1 MGKSPELT
9 KHLIEL
15 RGIGII
21 DVKEIFGVE
30 SVKDTQQIDMEV
42 HLEEWDEK
50 KTYERMGLNRE
61 YNEYLG
67 NKIVTYNLPV
77 RPGRNIAV
85 IVETAAVNHRQ
96 EQMGYNTAQR
106 LYEKITKQQL
116 ERDLEEDEDED
127 KYWYWLEKD
136 GKAYIPDSDDMKATG
151 YAYDLGDGALEV
163 DGSQFSFAKKKI
175 NSKDYFFNADG
186 EMLSDFVNV
195 VHTEDANVI
204 DLGMYYFGGSSDGSM
219 KTGSQTVKDD
229 NGDSFKFY
237 FGTKDNNTTGEAKG
251 KGVTGNK
258 NNKLYYMGHLVA
270 AEDYKYQPV
279 WYDMDNNG
287 EDDTLFIVNQN
298 GSIQH
303 SALEYK
309 EDGDILIDA
318 KTNKVA
324 FKTKNTKDNVW
335 DKYSVLDE
343 ENADKLIINVEV
355 LDEKVV
361 MPINEVYDPATPDD
375 ASPANA
381 Q

>member
-1 MGKSPELT
+1 MGVPLMQTAGSTSAFIAEIIRWLKVQLAPSITVHGVLVDVNGEGVLITGESGIGKSEAALELIVRGHRLVTDDAVIIKKVSDETLVGKSPELT

-127 KYWYWLEKD
+127 VVDNFVDNWEK
-136 GKAYIPDSDDMKATG
+136 
-151 YAYDLGDGALEV
+151 
-163 DGSQFSFAKKKI
+163 
-175 NSKDYFFNADG
+175 
-186 EMLSDFVNV
+186 
-195 VHTEDANVI
+195 
-204 DLGMYYFGGSSDGSM
+204 
-219 KTGSQTVKDD
+219 
-229 NGDSFKFY
+229 
-237 FGTKDNNTTGEAKG
+237 
-251 KGVTGNK
+251 
-258 NNKLYYMGHLVA
+258 
-270 AEDYKYQPV
+270 
-279 WYDMDNNG
+279 
-287 EDDTLFIVNQN
+287 
-298 GSIQH
+298 
-303 SALEYK
+303 
-309 EDGDILIDA
+309 
-318 KTNKVA
+318 
-324 FKTKNTKDNVW
+324 
-335 DKYSVLDE
+335 LD
-343 ENADKLIINVEV
+343 
-355 LDEKVV
+355 
-361 MPINEVYDPATPDD
+361 
-375 ASPANA
+375 
-381 Q
+381 

>member
-1 MGKSPELT
+1 MGDSEEKRIKLSVVAEKMKLTNLTPDINLSKKYLTAPEVNRPALQLTGFFDGFDNERMQVIGQVERAYYKRLSKEDRISRFKSIIEHRVPGIVFCRDIRPDEGIIEFASEMGVPLMQTAGSTSAFIAEIIRWLKVQLAPSITVHGVLVDVHGEGVLITGESGIGKSEAALELIVRGHRLVTDDAVIIKKVSDETLVGKSPELT

-127 KYWYWLEKD
+127 VVDNFVDNWEK
-136 GKAYIPDSDDMKATG
+136 
-151 YAYDLGDGALEV
+151 
-163 DGSQFSFAKKKI
+163 
-175 NSKDYFFNADG
+175 
-186 EMLSDFVNV
+186 
-195 VHTEDANVI
+195 
-204 DLGMYYFGGSSDGSM
+204 
-219 KTGSQTVKDD
+219 
-229 NGDSFKFY
+229 
-237 FGTKDNNTTGEAKG
+237 
-251 KGVTGNK
+251 
-258 NNKLYYMGHLVA
+258 
-270 AEDYKYQPV
+270 
-279 WYDMDNNG
+279 
-287 EDDTLFIVNQN
+287 
-298 GSIQH
+298 
-303 SALEYK
+303 
-309 EDGDILIDA
+309 
-318 KTNKVA
+318 
-324 FKTKNTKDNVW
+324 
-335 DKYSVLDE
+335 LD
-343 ENADKLIINVEV
+343 
-355 LDEKVV
+355 
-361 MPINEVYDPATPDD
+361 
-375 ASPANA
+375 
-381 Q
+381 